1 MKKLLGLAILAG
13 AATSG
18 AAYAEP
24 SFSGNVALTTDY
36 MFRGISQTQHEPTV
50 QGGFDYSNG
59 IFYAGTWASGVDFG
73 AVAPNI
79 DIASLELD
87 LYAGIKPT
95 TGPVSWDIGV
105 IGYFYPDSWD
115 PPGTDVDYWEFKV
128 APSISPAEGL
138 TLGAALYYSPEFTTS
153 TDSALYYELNG
164 SYAISDMF
172 TVSGAVG
179 HQTSDQTGYFVLEDF
194 TSTDEY
200 TTWNIGATLNVSG
213 FGIDLRYY
221 DTDEDITNFVGETVS
236 DGTVVLALKRAL

>member
-36 MFRGISQTQHEPTV
+36 LFRGISQTEHSPTV

-73 AVAPNI
+73 LNGGADV
-79 DIASLELD
+79 ASLELD

-95 TGPVSWDIGV
+95 TGPVTWDLGV
-105 IGYFYPDSWD
+105 IGYFYPDSVD
-115 PPGTDVDYWEFKV
+115 PVGTDVDYWEFKV
-128 APSISPAEGL
+128 APSISPIEGL
-138 TLGAALYYSPEFTTS
+138 TVGAALYYSPEFTTS

-172 TVSGAVG
+172 SVSAAVG
-179 HQTSDQTGYFVLEDF
+179 HQTSDQTGYFVLEDA
-194 TSTDEY
+194 TTTDEY
-200 TTWNIGATLNVSG
+200 TTWNIGGTLSVSG

-221 DTDEDITNFVGETVS
+221 DTDEDITNFNGETVS
-236 DGTVVLALKRAL
+236 DGTVVLAVKRAL